1 MWFIR
6 EHHAAAKVIQKAP
19 RHIQV
24 NYLAWKRIVEIEG
37 PEGLKAVRGF
47 HDEALKGE
55 WKGYRSSRL
64 SGQWRVIYSVEHE
77 ECVVYVVEINP
88 HDY

>member
-6 EHHAAAKVIQKAP
+6 EHRAAAKVIQKAP